1 MVSLNLPQIN
11 YNIRK
16 NKGKV
21 EIFDIIR
28 KKFIVLTPE
37 EWVRQHMVHFL
48 ISERSYPKGLM
59 RVEGGLNYHQKQKR
73 SDVLIYDRKGNPY
86 LIVECKTFRQPLR
99 QAAMNQAAVYNKTL
113 GARYLV
119 ITNGLQHFCA
129 EVLKDTIRQLDDIP
143 YYGSDGEDNDPK
155 LQPSS

>member
-28 KKFIVLTPE
+28 KKFVVLTPE
-37 EWVRQHMVHFL
+37 EWVRQHIVHFL
-48 ISERSYPKGLM
+48 INERDYPRGLM
-59 RVEGGLNYHQKQKR
+59 RVESGLNYNKKQKR
-73 SDVLIYDRKGNPY
+73 SDVLIYNREGKAY
-86 LIVECKTFRQPLR
+86 LVVECKTYRQKLT

-113 GARYLV
+113 DARFLV
-119 ITNGLQHFCA
+119 ITNGLQHYCA
-129 EVLKDTIRQLDDIP
+129 EISGDLIKQLDDVP
-143 YYGSDGEDNDPK
+143 YYGDRDR
-155 LQPSS
+155 

>member
-48 ISERSYPKGLM
+48 ITERSYPKGLM
-59 RVEGGLNYHQKQKR
+59 RVESGLNYHQKQKR
-73 SDVLIYDRKGNPY
+73 SDVLIYNRQGNPH

-129 EVLKDTIRQLDDIP
+129 EVQGESVVQLNDIP
-143 YYGSDGEDNDPK
+143 YFRSDEEDNGVQ
-155 LQPSS
+155 LEN